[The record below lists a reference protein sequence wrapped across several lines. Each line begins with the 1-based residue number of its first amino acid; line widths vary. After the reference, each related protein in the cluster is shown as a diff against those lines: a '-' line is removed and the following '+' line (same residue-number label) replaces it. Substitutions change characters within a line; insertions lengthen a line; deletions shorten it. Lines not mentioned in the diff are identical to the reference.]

1 VAELFNPARFLKAQ
15 EEHFANAHA
24 ELKRG
29 RKTSHW
35 MWFIFPQMKG
45 LGHSSMANF
54 YGISSR
60 AEAEAYLQHP
70 VLGQRLVDCTAL
82 VNSIGG
88 SSIEE
93 IFGPTD
99 AMKFRSCTTLF
110 AAVDNHSQ
118 VFAAALRKYFQGIP
132 DKMTLNLL
140 NQAA

>member
-1 VAELFNPARFLKAQ
+1 MVELFNPTRFLKAQ

-45 LGHSSMANF
+45 LGHSSLANF

-60 AEAEAYLQHP
+60 AEAEAYLRHP

-82 VNSIGG
+82 VNSIEG

-93 IFGPTD
+93 IFGQTD
-99 AMKFRSCTTLF
+99 AMKFRSCMTLF
-110 AAVDNHSQ
+110 AEVDKRSQ
-118 VFAAALRKYFQGIP
+118 VFAAALQKYFHGLP
-132 DKMTLNLL
+132 DKLTLDLF
-140 NQAA
+140 NQAM